1 MAVGKL
7 AAMGLSKMML
17 AGAATQAAGSVA
29 QTVGERKKA
38 DMEGDII
45 EQNSQNELNA
55 LGKQQRA
62 EFGSMLVQGAGSG
75 VSGTSFQDIFN
86 NQTIE
91 DATQITQVKQA
102 TENRLAALGNKK
114 KSALVG
120 GVMSLGS
127 QTLSLGAKMKENRDN
142 N

>member
-1 MAVGKL
+1 MAIGKL
-7 AAMGLSKMML
+7 AMAAM
-17 AGAATQAAGSVA
+17 AAQAAGTVA
-29 QTVGERKKA
+29 ETVGEGKKA
-38 DMEGDII
+38 DIEGDIVKQNATN
-45 EQNSQNELNA
+45 EQNA

-114 KSALVG
+114 KSGLIK

-127 QTLSLGAKMKENRDN
+127 QGASLGGKMGGK
-142 N
+142 

>member
-1 MAVGKL
+1 MAIGKL
-7 AAMGLSKMML
+7 AMAAM
-17 AGAATQAAGSVA
+17 AAQAAGTVA
-29 QTVGERKKA
+29 ETVGEGKKA
-38 DMEGDII
+38 DIEGDIVKQNATN
-45 EQNSQNELNA
+45 EQNA

-114 KSALVG
+114 KSALSG
-120 GVMSLGS
+120 GVMSLGT
-127 QTLSLGAKMKENRDN
+127 QAISLAAKAKENRDN